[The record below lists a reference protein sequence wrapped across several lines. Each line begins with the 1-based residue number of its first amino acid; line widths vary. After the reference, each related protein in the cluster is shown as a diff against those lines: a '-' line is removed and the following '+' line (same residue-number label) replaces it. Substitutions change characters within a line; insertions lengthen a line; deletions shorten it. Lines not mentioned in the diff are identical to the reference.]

1 MKMSYEKYWKRQL
14 GDTSSTEGRLYI
26 YRHIKSSFRMEPYLK
41 QLKSYACRKAMT
53 AIRISANRLE
63 IEIGRY
69 ANKSKGDK
77 FIPRLERFC
86 TLCQEEGVLSVGDEI
101 HALLHCNKFSNERQK
116 MMEILD
122 KNVPNFKLLSDWNK
136 TIFLLTCENDLGNVV
151 AKFLNHVLNTERP
164 RLRINKELIAPSKR
178 KKQNK

>member
-1 MKMSYEKYWKRQL
+1 
-14 GDTSSTEGRLYI
+14 
-26 YRHIKSSFRMEPYLK
+26 
-41 QLKSYACRKAMT
+41 
-53 AIRISANRLE
+53 
-63 IEIGRY
+63 
-69 ANKSKGDK
+69 
-77 FIPRLERFC
+77 
-86 TLCQEEGVLSVGDEI
+86 
-101 HALLHCNKFSNERQK
+101 

-122 KNVPNFKLLSDWNK
+122 KNVPNFKPLSDWNK